1 MILAEAGGAQAA
13 AVEAARYAPLTL
25 ATALGTWTF
34 QPLVVAG
41 TLLSLVAYL
50 AAVQSVDRAH
60 PETPVPAWRIA
71 SWVAGVLVIFVA
83 LSSSIDIYSDALF
96 SVHMIQHLL
105 LMMVGA
111 PMLAMGAPVT
121 LLLRAASPTQRRRWI
136 LPVLHSR
143 PVRLLTHPLVTWILF
158 AAVMWG
164 SHFSPLYELSLE
176 DGRVHI
182 LEHLLYVVSA
192 YLFWLPVV
200 GADPIQTRLSY
211 PLRLG
216 YLALQMP
223 QNSFLSLA
231 IWQAG
236 DVLYPSYAHML
247 VPGWISPIG
256 DQQLAGGIM
265 LMAGDMMFFISVLA
279 VAGAWILHEEAEGLR
294 VDARLE
300 RQRRRAA
307 ALEAAGRGVSSGPGE
322 GG

>member
-307 ALEAAGRGVSSGPGE
+307 ALEAAGRGASSGPGE